1 MKTNQEKKMS
11 GRAHVAVNRAVKA
24 GKLIKPTSCQTC
36 NRTCKHIRLGGHHHR
51 GYDFPLD
58 VWWICQR
65 CNSLLRK
72 RHDGS
77 LSIDTA
83 RNMVNNFRGFCEK
96 CHREKLANPGVLE
109 RYRG

>member
-1 MKTNQEKKMS
+1 METNQETKIAR
-11 GRAHVAVNRAVKA
+11 RAYAAVNRAVKA
-24 GKLIKPTSCQTC
+24 GKLKKPTACQTC
-36 NRTCKHIRLGGHHHR
+36 NRNCKHVRLSGHHHR

-72 RHDGS
+72 CHSGY

-96 CHREKLANPGVLE
+96 CHREKLVNFGALE